1 MKIPALKN
9 PFHKKRPTSLAFRG
23 GTYSLAVTAV
33 VLALLVVV
41 NILAGALPETVTKR
55 DISSAKLYSVT
66 SSTKAVV
73 NNLTSD
79 VTIYWVVQA
88 GQEDDIIEHLLN
100 QYDSLSDHIKV
111 EKKNPD
117 ASPTFTQQYT
127 DQTVE
132 NNSLIVVSGER
143 SRYVPYSDIYVYEAD
158 MTSYSYSTSFD
169 GEGAIT
175 SAIDYV
181 VSEDQ
186 PQLYVLEGH
195 GEAELPEKFSKEL
208 EKANIE
214 TQSLSL
220 LTANGVPEEA
230 DCVMIYGPSSDLSD
244 KEKEMLD
251 AYVEKGGKLMVMAG
265 PVEDGSLDTLYSI
278 LGDYGVTAAEGIV
291 AEGDREHY
299 AFQMPLA
306 LMPDMTSHAITDSLL
321 EERYTPI
328 LPLAQ
333 GLTVGETPEGA
344 TVTSLLTTS
353 ESAYSKTAGYAL
365 ETYDKESGD
374 IDGPFTVGL
383 TVTRDNGGEIVWISS
398 SAFLEEVY
406 NTYSSGANV
415 NLAMNG
421 VSYLIGEEETLAI
434 RSKSMD
440 YNYLTIS
447 DATASL
453 LKVTMIGVLPLV
465 YLGVGIGVVVKRR
478 KMQHDTL

>member
-383 TVTRDNGGEIVWISS
+383 TVTRDNGGEIVWLSS

>member
-1 MKIPALKN
+1 MKIPALNN
-9 PFHKKRPTSLAFRG
+9 PFHQKRPTSLAFRG

-73 NNLTSD
+73 NNVTSD

-88 GQEDDIIEHLLN
+88 GQEDDIIGHLLN

-132 NNSLIVVSGER
+132 NNSLIVVSGQR
-143 SRYVPYSDIYVYEAD
+143 SRYIPYSEIYLYQPD

-169 GEGAIT
+169 GEGAVT

-214 TQSLSL
+214 TQTLSL

-306 LMPDMTSHAITDSLL
+306 LMPDMTSHAITDALL

-333 GLTVGETPEGA
+333 GLTVGQTPEGA

-421 VSYLIGEEETLAI
+421 VSYLMGEEETLAI

-440 YNYLTIS
+440 YHYLTIS

-478 KMQHDTL
+478 KMQHDTI